1 MLGYLQ
7 AEPRIA
13 VSELARRMKMSA
25 PAVRERMVRMQE
37 AGVIQRWRIDVDP
50 VALGYPVMAFVRVKP
65 APGQLPKIAQLAQRL
80 PQIVECHRV
89 TGEDCFVMK
98 VHAAAIDEFD
108 DLLDQF
114 LAYGQT
120 TTSIVQSTTV
130 ALRDLPLSTV
140 RRG

>member
-25 PAVRERMVRMQE
+25 PAVRERMLRMQE

-130 ALRDLPLSTV
+130 ALRDLPLSAT
-140 RRG
+140 RR